1 MTQFHLL
8 ITSFFFQI
16 KKKITNF
23 NEKHIKMVHRWQL
36 GVSCGILTAVWTNL
50 YVNYTR
56 LQIAKDKKEDN

>member
-1 MTQFHLL
+1 MYD
-8 ITSFFFQI
+8 IVSSFIYSFLSNKE
-16 KKKITNF
+16 KKTNF

-56 LQIAKDKKEDN
+56 LQIAKVKKEDK